1 MTCLKCGRETDQTF
15 CESCREVMA
24 RYPVKPGTIVQ
35 LPKDRSTAYAH
46 RSQNWRTTISPE
58 IQIEK
63 QKRTIRR
70 LAQALAALA
79 ALLVVLGIVMFRVI
93 SSAGRPPVGQNYSAV
108 TKSTEDA
115 TEPTIVTG
123 TGETAG

>member
-35 LPKDRSTAYAH
+35 LPKDRSASYAR
-46 RSQNWRTTISPE
+46 RSQNWRAMISPE
-58 IQIEK
+58 TRIEN

-70 LAQALAALA
+70 LAGAVAA
-79 ALLVVLGIVMFRVI
+79 LVVLVLVMGFALFRAI
-93 SSAGRPPVGQNYSAV
+93 SNSGHPPVGQNYSTV
-108 TKSTEDA
+108 TKPTEDA
-115 TEPTIVTG
+115 TAPTTG
-123 TGETAG
+123 ADTGDTAD